1 MVLQQIAQRVVPP
14 RRSFLTS
21 LASLIAAPAVVR
33 AAALMPVKV
42 WEPTFFL
49 KRAVWYPAL
58 FYCMSDDL
66 IGVDLAS
73 LGLEPPITHA
83 PFRDS
88 WGVRSD
94 QTCWMLP
101 RTVHHQ
107 MPLQL
112 RRLLEPELIDRNVD
126 RSVEPIVD
134 GLASP
139 VFDGRMA

>member
-1 MVLQQIAQRVVPP
+1 MLILP
-14 RRSFLTS
+14 RRRFLTG
-21 LASLIAAPAVVR
+21 LASLIAAPAVVK
-33 AAALMPVKV
+33 AEALMPIKV

-73 LGLEPPITHA
+73 LGLEPPVDHA
-83 PFRDS
+83 PFRDY

-112 RRLLEPELIDRNVD
+112 RRLLEPELIDRSYKGLID
-126 RSVEPIVD
+126 TLIID
-134 GLASP
+134 GNAPPLP
-139 VFDGRMA
+139 DGAMA